1 MEPLGHIAG
10 MAASISGAVSAVV
23 SALLAMP
30 ISLSFDGTP
39 LSLLTGVLVFEV
51 AALLLM
57 IRLGPREQPAELQV

>member
-1 MEPLGHIAG
+1 M
-10 MAASISGAVSAVV
+10 
-23 SALLAMP
+23 LAMP

-39 LSLLTGVLVFEV
+39 LSLLTGVLVFEI